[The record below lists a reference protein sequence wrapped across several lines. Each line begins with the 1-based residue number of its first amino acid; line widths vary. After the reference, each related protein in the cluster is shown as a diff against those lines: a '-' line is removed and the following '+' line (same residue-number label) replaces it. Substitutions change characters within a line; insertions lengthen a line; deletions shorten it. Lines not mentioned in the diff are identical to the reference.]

1 MSTGTVKFF
10 NRDKGF
16 GFVVPDDGG
25 KDIFVHHS
33 GIIAGNLD
41 EGVRVSYTATES
53 PKGLNA
59 TEVTVVEE

>member
-16 GFVVPDDGG
+16 GFVVPDEGG

-33 GIIAGNLD
+33 GIISGNLD
-41 EGVRVSYTATES
+41 EGVRVSYTAAES

-59 TEVTVVEE
+59 TEVTVIEE